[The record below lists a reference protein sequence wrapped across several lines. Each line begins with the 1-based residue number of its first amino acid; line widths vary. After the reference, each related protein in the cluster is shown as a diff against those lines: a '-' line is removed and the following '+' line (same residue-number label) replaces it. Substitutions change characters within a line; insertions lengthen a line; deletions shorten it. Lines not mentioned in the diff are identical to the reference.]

1 MTISVG
7 DKIPDVKVQT
17 PTPDGPKA
25 VQTAEVL
32 GRGKV
37 VLFGVPGAFTPTCS
51 DYHLPGFVL
60 RADDLEANGVTTIA
74 CTSVNDAFVMG
85 AWGEAREVGDKVLLL
100 ADGSADFARALGL
113 EIDLSGG
120 GLGVRS
126 KRFSAIIDDGV
137 VTDLIVEDD
146 GLGLDKSGA
155 EGVLAKL

>member
-25 VQTAEVL
+25 VQTGEVL
-32 GRGKV
+32 GHGKV

-60 RADDLEANGVTTIA
+60 RADEVKAKGVTTIA
-74 CTSVNDAFVMG
+74 CTAVNDAFVMA
-85 AWGEAREVGDKVLLL
+85 AWGDAREVGDKVLLL
-100 ADGSADFARALGL
+100 ADGSADFARALGV

-126 KRFSAIIDDGV
+126 KRFSAIIEDGV
-137 VTDLIVEDD
+137 VTDLTVEDD
-146 GLGLDKSGA
+146 GLGLEKSGA
-155 EGVLAKL
+155 DEVLAKL